1 MCDGIRL
8 NRCVTNLGP
17 IGGGQNLG
25 DYAVQMWRTKKTVQG
40 RVFNKRHRNEA
51 TMNAGLKYKCAWCGM
66 PYEWFPIV
74 SVLPRDSI
82 MNTLGVLDKNTIG
95 YKVFDESFGERTS
108 ERQAVLP
115 VQSVVYIV

>member
-17 IGGGQNLG
+17 IGGGQNVG
-25 DYAVQMWRTKKTVQG
+25 DYAVQMWRTKKTVQE

-82 MNTLGVLDKNTIG
+82 MNTWGSLTKIL
-95 YKVFDESFGERTS
+95 
-108 ERQAVLP
+108 
-115 VQSVVYIV
+115 